1 MNNNPR
7 FPRAVLQ
14 LTLSSPSSNHLC
26 PFSFHLSSLHLDSFS
41 CLQYKAQKKVKEH
54 NRKQNRLERLVGGSR
69 RVKKDPGIPNLHPFK
84 EELLRK
90 EELRRVAA
98 EEAHEAERTRRKAE
112 KQRAKQGGG
121 AAAAAGGGGGLAG
134 LVASAQKRGAEFE
147 MLEHDASSAEM
158 GELSEG
164 SRKAYYREFRKV
176 VDAADV
182 LLEVLDARDP
192 LGCRCA
198 SLERQVLAAGA
209 GKRLVLVLNKVDL
222 VPREIV
228 AQWLKYLRN
237 EFPVIAFKASTQ
249 SQANNLSQAHG
260 DAVGGRKSGAS
271 VCFGAQTLLALMGN
285 YCRTMDIRTSIRVG
299 VVGYPN
305 VGKSS
310 IINSLKRSRVCG
322 VGSTP
327 GFTKSCQEI
336 VLDKHV
342 KLIDSPGIVFA
353 DNRSEGDMVLRNCVK
368 LENLADP
375 IAPVE
380 SILKR
385 CQQAMIM
392 EKYMVPTYK
401 STTEFLQHLARRLG
415 RLRKGG
421 IPDCES
427 AARII
432 LQDWNCGKISY
443 YAQPPAIH
451 TLPAHL
457 ASSVVAG
464 WSKEFDLDTLAKD
477 EEGRL
482 AGSNL
487 MRLEDSEGIPMAAG
501 SVFQGDEFELVEAG
515 MDGEEDDTPL
525 LSGKTSAS
533 GGGAAAAGGRGAA
546 AGGAYDFASDF
557 RPAN

>member
-1 MNNNPR
+1 
-7 FPRAVLQ
+7 
-14 LTLSSPSSNHLC
+14 
-26 PFSFHLSSLHLDSFS
+26 
-41 CLQYKAQKKVKEH
+41 
-54 NRKQNRLERLVGGSR
+54 
-69 RVKKDPGIPNLHPFK
+69 VKKDPGIPNLHPFK

-90 EELRRVAA
+90 EEARRVAA
-98 EEAHEAERTRRKAE
+98 EEAHEAERKRRKAE
-112 KQRAKQGGG
+112 KQRAKQGEGGGG
-121 AAAAAGGGGGLAG
+121 AAAAASSGGLAG
-134 LVASAQKRGAEFE
+134 LMASAQKRGAEFD
-147 MLEHDASSAEM
+147 MLQKDMATPEM

-228 AQWLKYLRN
+228 AQWLTYLRN

-249 SQANNLSQAHG
+249 NQATKLSQAHG
-260 DAVGGRKSGAS
+260 EAVGGRKSGAS

-285 YCRTMDIRTSIRVG
+285 YCRTLDIRTSIRVG

-310 IINSLKRSRVCG
+310 LINSLKRARVCG

-392 EKYMVPTYK
+392 EKYMVPTYS

-421 IPDCES
+421 IPDCEG

-443 YAQPPAIH
+443 YAQPPATH

-457 ASSVVAG
+457 ASSVVAK

-482 AGSNL
+482 AGSGL
-487 MRLEDSEGIPMAAG
+487 MRLEDSEGIPMTAG
-501 SVFQGDEFELVEAG
+501 SVFQGDEFETVEAD
-515 MDGEEDDTPL
+515 MDDNVDETPL
-525 LSGKTSAS
+525 LSGSVP
-533 GGGAAAAGGRGAA
+533 GGGGPAAAAGGA
-546 AGGAYDFASDF
+546 AYDFAADY

>member
-1 MNNNPR
+1 M
-7 FPRAVLQ
+7 
-14 LTLSSPSSNHLC
+14 
-26 PFSFHLSSLHLDSFS
+26 
-41 CLQYKAQKKVKEH
+41 
-54 NRKQNRLERLVGGSR
+54 
-69 RVKKDPGIPNLHPFK
+69 KKDPGIPNLHPFK

-90 EELRRVAA
+90 EEARRVAA
-98 EEAHEAERTRRKAE
+98 AEAHEAERNRRKAE
-112 KQRAKQGGG
+112 KQRAKEGG
-121 AAAAAGGGGGLAG
+121 AAAAGSGGLAA
-134 LVASAQKRGAEFE
+134 LMASAQKRGAEFD
-147 MLEHDASSAEM
+147 MLEKDMASPEM

-198 SLERQVLAAGA
+198 SLERQILAAGA
-209 GKRLVLVLNKVDL
+209 DKRLVLVLNKVDL

-228 AQWLKYLRN
+228 AQWLTYLRN
-237 EFPVIAFKASTQ
+237 EFPVVAFKASTQ
-249 SQANNLSQAHG
+249 NQATKLSQAHG
-260 DAVGGRKSGAS
+260 EAVGGRKSGAS

-285 YCRTMDIRTSIRVG
+285 YCRTLDIRSSIRVG

-310 IINSLKRSRVCG
+310 LINSLKRARVCG

-385 CQQAMIM
+385 CEQSIIM
-392 EKYMVPTYK
+392 EKYMVPTYS

-421 IPDCES
+421 VPDCVG

-443 YAQPPAIH
+443 YAQPPATH

-457 ASSVVAG
+457 SSSVVAA
-464 WSKEFDLDTLAKD
+464 WSKEFDLDALAKD

-482 AGSNL
+482 EGSGL
-487 MRLEDSEGIPMAAG
+487 MRLEDSEGIPMTAG
-501 SVFQGDEFELVEAG
+501 SVFQGDEFEEVEG
-515 MDGEEDDTPL
+515 DMDDNVDETPL
-525 LSGKTSAS
+525 LSGTLPGGGAPAAAA
-533 GGGAAAAGGRGAA
+533 GGGAAAGGD
-546 AGGAYDFASDF
+546 AYDFAADYQ
-557 RPAN
+557 PVN